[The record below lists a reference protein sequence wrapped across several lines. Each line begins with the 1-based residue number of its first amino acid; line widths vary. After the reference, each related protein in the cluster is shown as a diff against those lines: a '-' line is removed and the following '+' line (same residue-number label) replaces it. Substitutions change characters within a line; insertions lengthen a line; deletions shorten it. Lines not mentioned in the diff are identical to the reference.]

1 MPETNQTRTS
11 LNFKKVNGQLIS
23 IKEQEPTKA
32 LTEAELSSMYI
43 TSRKIPESKSQWL
56 AKIINGLGFFLNKF
70 RP

>member
-32 LTEAELSSMYI
+32 LTEVELSRMYI

-56 AKIINGLGFFLNKF
+56 AKIINGLGFLLNKF